1 MYKVICIVAL
11 IHRQTG
17 MLPLTALWTDNKEAR
32 SGVIVLV
39 LLHEG
44 RLLLLVTRGLFQL
57 GDEQKIFAEG
67 KKFL

>member
-1 MYKVICIVAL
+1 MYCSSHSSTDRYASL
-11 IHRQTG
+11 S
-17 MLPLTALWTDNKEAR
+17 LPYGLTTRKQ
-32 SGVIVLV
+32 GVIVLV

-44 RLLLLVTRGLFQL
+44 RLLLLVTRGLFRL